1 MGVAS
6 EFFNSILSALHLLLQ
21 TQNYYT
27 NIIVPLCRDKVTVCC
42 STAGCEVIL
51 GRGRGFTE
59 LQQKLW
65 GTIMSHLIKWCY
77 FILMINFQILVSE

>member
-27 NIIVPLCRDKVTVCC
+27 DKYSRAIV
-42 STAGCEVIL
+42 SG
-51 GRGRGFTE
+51 
-59 LQQKLW
+59 
-65 GTIMSHLIKWCY
+65 
-77 FILMINFQILVSE
+77 